1 VSSIEISG
9 ASTSN
14 TNQII
19 RFSTKNTERMRIT
32 PEGKIGIANTNPTEE
47 LTLAG
52 NVHLIGSN
60 AVVYGNT
67 WGSKGMR
74 MYSQP
79 SVGQNIIE
87 NIVAEGK
94 GLNFYASQTSTMGAP
109 KMTILETSNVGI
121 GTTQPQSLFQTSGGS
136 AFINQQVTRRNNYNH
151 LSTPLV
157 VTNTAETTVVN
168 QTSNVFQLTKEGTG
182 SKYGARA
189 SFKLGKWDMTDNRSK
204 TRLDINLANDDYA
217 VDTNIMTIRSDGKV
231 GIGHGEPE
239 AFLEVKCEGVGSPGL
254 LVR

>member
-1 VSSIEISG
+1 MIHADRFGGDSATDALVLKSGPTASNVSSIEISG

-60 AVVYGNT
+60 AAVYGNT

-74 MYSQP
+74 VYSEP
-79 SVGQNIIE
+79 SVGQNRIE

-94 GLNFYASQTSTMGAP
+94 GLNFYASQNSTMGTP
-109 KMTILETSNVGI
+109 KLSILESSNVGV
-121 GTTQPQSLFQTSGGS
+121 GTATPEVVFILRVGLYTLMIQS
-136 AFINQQVTRRNNYNH
+136 H
-151 LSTPLV
+151 
-157 VTNTAETTVVN
+157 
-168 QTSNVFQLTKEGTG
+168 
-182 SKYGARA
+182 
-189 SFKLGKWDMTDNRSK
+189 M
-204 TRLDINLANDDYA
+204 
-217 VDTNIMTIRSDGKV
+217 IMV
-231 GIGHGEPE
+231 
-239 AFLEVKCEGVGSPGL
+239 
-254 LVR
+254 